1 MLKIPKT
8 DLARVYNTPAYN
20 WAFEAALD
28 ASCECELV
36 KLAALRFD
44 RDLKRDDL
52 YFDLDA
58 YERVVRY
65 YSMFR
70 HTKGLLRGRRFELR
84 PDQEFFIGQIMAWK
98 RRDTGARRITE
109 TYKEVA
115 RKNGKSWEAG
125 GLAGYFLTSNGESEP
140 EVCSL
145 ATSAKQAAESWNAFR
160 SMSRTAPRYSRTL
173 EYRIDVV
180 RHPRS
185 GGKFEPLPSVGE
197 NLDGRN
203 PSFIL
208 IDEYHLFKRIDD
220 LSRDSLKGGTGARS
234 ERLEFKITT
243 GGSNPFG
250 SCYEERK
257 RAIDVLRGTADIDN
271 YLPLI
276 FTLDKGDDWTDE
288 RNWHK
293 ANPALG
299 ISKELSAMRELFN
312 EAQYSPRLANAFK
325 NKQLDLWTNAAEGW
339 LSVDA
344 WNALAR
350 PRAPEELRG
359 KRCIVG
365 MDLSDTNDLTAF
377 SLLFPPQEGLPKY
390 YLRTIFFCPREPA
403 LIRQTN
409 KVPYLTWADAGYIR
423 YSGEHHIDSQFCA
436 ESILAECDKYG
447 YSIEALAY
455 DHWKAYI
462 VEALFKSEGFPT
474 IPIGQN
480 FRALTPAC
488 HKLEELID
496 DAKLE
501 HDGNLCQAFCVG
513 NAVLDVD
520 ANGNIK
526 PNKKRSADKID
537 GVASLLDCIAYLT
550 NTTDNPQ
557 ERVIDDCPIR
567 ML

>member
-8 DLARVYNTPAYN
+8 DLARVYETPAYK

-28 ASCECELV
+28 ASNECELV
-36 KLAALRFD
+36 KLAALRFG

-98 RRDTGARRITE
+98 NRSDGSRRITE

-125 GLAGYFLTSNGESEP
+125 GLAGYFLTANGESEP

-160 SMSRTAPRYSRTL
+160 SMSRTAPRYARTL

-220 LSRDSLKGGTGARS
+220 QSRDSLKGGTGARS

-288 RNWHK
+288 RNWRK

-339 LSVDA
+339 LSVDV

-350 PRAPEELRG
+350 PRPPEELRG
-359 KRCIVG
+359 KRCVVG
-365 MDLSDTNDLTAF
+365 MDLSETNDLTAF
-377 SLLFPPQEGLPKY
+377 TFLFPPQDGLPKWY
-390 YLRTIFFCPREPA
+390 VRKIFYCPKLPA
-403 LIRQTN
+403 VIRQTN
-409 KVPYLTWADAGYIR
+409 KVPYLTW
-423 YSGEHHIDSQFCA
+423 IDSGFIRCSGDKRIDMHYCA
-436 ESILAECDKYG
+436 DDILKEIRQGG
-447 YSIEALAY
+447 YAVEAFAY
-455 DHWKAYI
+455 DAWKSNI
-462 VEALFKSEGFPT
+462 IIDTITREGVPSRAVR
-474 IPIGQN
+474 QN
-480 FRALTPAC
+480 YRELSPAC
-488 HKLEELID
+488 RQLETLID
-496 DAKLE
+496 NGEIE
-501 HDGNLCQAFCVG
+501 HDGNPCMSFCVG
-513 NAVLDVD
+513 NVVLDKD
-520 ANGNIK
+520 PNGNIK
-526 PNKKRSADKID
+526 PNKVRSADKID
-537 GVASLLDCIAYLT
+537 GVASLVDALAYFT

>member
-1 MLKIPKT
+1 MPKIPKT
-8 DLARVYNTPAYN
+8 DLSRVYNTPAYK
-20 WAFEAALD
+20 WAHAVELGN
-28 ASCECELV
+28 ECELV

-58 YERVVRY
+58 YERIVRY

-98 RRDTGARRITE
+98 NRSDGSRRITE

-145 ATSAKQAAESWNAFR
+145 ATSAKQASESWNAFR

-220 LSRDSLKGGTGARS
+220 QSRESLKGGAVARS
-234 ERLEFKITT
+234 DTLEFKITT
-243 GGSNPFG
+243 GGKNPYG
-250 SCYEERK
+250 SCFEERK
-257 RAIDVLRGTADIDN
+257 RAMDVLRGTIDLDF

-276 FTLDKGDDWTDE
+276 FTLDKDDDWTDE

-299 ISKELSAMRELFN
+299 ISKPLRAMRELF
-312 EAQYSPRLANAFK
+312 ERAQLSPRSEVDFK

-339 LSVDA
+339 LNVDA

-359 KRCIVG
+359 KRCVVG
-365 MDLSDTNDLTAF
+365 MDLSETNDLTAF
-377 SLLFPPQEGLPKY
+377 TFLFPPQDGLPKWY
-390 YLRTIFFCPREPA
+390 VRQMFFCPRNSA
-403 LIRQTN
+403 AYRQTN
-409 KVPYLTWADAGYIR
+409 KVPYLTWVDMGFIR
-423 YSGEHHIDSQFCA
+423 ISGTTHIDMNICA
-436 ESILAECDKYG
+436 DVVLKECADSG
-447 YSIEALAY
+447 YSVQALAY
-455 DHWKAYI
+455 DTWKSYLI
-462 VEALFKSEGFPT
+462 VEAFKSAGFPT
-474 IPIGQN
+474 VPISQN
-480 FRALTPAC
+480 FRILTPAC
-488 HKLEELID
+488 RKLEALID
-496 DAKLE
+496 DGEIE
-501 HDGNLCQAFCVG
+501 HDGNTCMSFCVG
-513 NAVLDVD
+513 NVVLDTD

-537 GVASLLDCIAYLT
+537 GVASLVDALAYFT
-550 NTTDNPQ
+550 KSTDNPQ